1 MADEEVHDVHAV
13 VPERPVP
20 SGEVRKY
27 ACKLCRKVLFTS
39 DDLYDH
45 APQQQQIAMRKK
57 VKDVKV
63 NGTTRMESCSSYFL
77 EETLPWMDQD
87 GLDEGKIRCPNLKCQ
102 SRVGSFEWSGTQCSC
117 GTWVTP
123 SIKITKSRVDPIFAV
138 SVIPIIQSAA
148 IGAASVTTQ
157 PTDQATQE

>member
-1 MADEEVHDVHAV
+1 MF
-13 VPERPVP
+13 
-20 SGEVRKY
+20 
-27 ACKLCRKVLFTS
+27 LLF
-39 DDLYDH
+39 LL
-45 APQQQQIAMRKK
+45 QK

-63 NGTTRMESCSSYFL
+63 NGHQTAAVRLESCSSYFL

-87 GLDEGKIRCPNLKCQ
+87 GLDEGKIRCPNAKCQ

-148 IGAASVTTQ
+148 IGAGAGSAAAGASADGQV
-157 PTDQATQE
+157 AQE